1 MAIWRRKRS
10 HAVPWQLVPHKL
22 SENSRERSLS
32 IRLCTLRS
40 DTQLRNS
47 PRFGEANARFVAFRK
62 RRSPHVVQ

>member
-1 MAIWRRKRS
+1 MAIWGRKRS

-47 PRFGEANARFVAFRK
+47 PRFGEANA
-62 RRSPHVVQ
+62 PG